1 MEAVVGGHHLR
12 AGRPE
17 HPSHESAASLPSVA
31 PSAAPS
37 ATGCA
42 RTNLRKHTTV
52 SPGGGNHGGREPGLG
67 RGAPGHASQTD
78 HPEHESAASTTRVAT
93 SAAPS
98 AHELRRTNLR
108 KRTAVRTGG
117 GNQGEQ
123 EWGWGQG
130 ERRLRG
136 VTGLGRTNRPGVE

>member
-1 MEAVVGGHHLR
+1 MEAVVGGHRLR

-31 PSAAPS
+31 TS
-37 ATGCA
+37 AT
-42 RTNLRKHTTV
+42 
-52 SPGGGNHGGREPGLG
+52 
-67 RGAPGHASQTD
+67 
-78 HPEHESAASTTRVAT
+78 
-93 SAAPS
+93 PS

-108 KRTAVRTGG
+108 KRTGVRTGG
-117 GNQGEQ
+117 GNQGGQ